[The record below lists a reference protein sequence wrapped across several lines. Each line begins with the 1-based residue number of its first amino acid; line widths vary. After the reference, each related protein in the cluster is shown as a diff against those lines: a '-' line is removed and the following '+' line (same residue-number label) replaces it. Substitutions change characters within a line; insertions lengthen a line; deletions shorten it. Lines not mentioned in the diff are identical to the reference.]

1 MEKKK
6 KFIVLGVLISFGMIS
21 FFLDAYLA
29 NFITT
34 IRFSPLS
41 NFLKLLENFTVELV
55 GSILLFLVFSV
66 IFWKKNKEKYIIF
79 LFLSMFIA
87 GLFSIVIQ
95 QAFARP
101 RPSDIK
107 LIEIKIDIWRYSFP
121 SGHTAVAFS
130 AVPIFIKV
138 LPKFKMM
145 WISLASL
152 VGFFRLYVGAH
163 YLSDVVFGCILG
175 WVVGISVLNWKKI
188 KEHQEIK
195 RHVFHAT
202 LGVFLVVMVYQ
213 SIMVSLGGSTPFSVF
228 FFLPPISRV
237 FFFFIVIGVILV
249 MISRDH
255 QIPVIEWFLNVFERS
270 NVRSKFPGKGCFF
283 FFLGAFVISL
293 FFERN
298 VIAASLIILAV
309 GDPTSHFVGANFGR
323 VKHPLSDV
331 KNIEGNITGAIL
343 GGIGASIFVH
353 PILAFTAA
361 FIAMFIEGIS
371 LTGWKEM
378 INEDNLIIPLVSSL
392 VIFSMKHF
400 LF

>member
-6 KFIVLGVLISFGMIS
+6 KLIVLGVLISFGMIS

-34 IRFSPLS
+34 IRFSPL
-41 NFLKLLENFTVELV
+41 NHILKSLENFTVELI
-55 GSILLFLVFSV
+55 GSILLFAGFSV
-66 IFWKKNKEKYIIF
+66 IFWKKGKEEYIIL

-87 GLFSIVIQ
+87 ALLSIGVQ
-95 QAFARP
+95 QLFARP

-107 LIEIKIDIWRYSFP
+107 MIEIKVDIWKYSFP

-138 LPKFKMM
+138 LPKFKNI
-145 WISLASL
+145 WVSLASF

-163 YLSDVVFGCILG
+163 YLSDVIFGCLLG
-175 WVVGISVLNWKKI
+175 WLVGISVLNYKKI
-188 KEHQEIK
+188 LENQEVK
-195 RHVFHAT
+195 RHIFHAT
-202 LGVFLVVMVYQ
+202 LGLFLVVMVYQ
-213 SIMVSLGGSTPFSVF
+213 SIMVSLGDIAPFSVF

-237 FFFFIVIGVILV
+237 FFFFIVIGAILV
-249 MISRDH
+249 LISRDY

-283 FFLGAFVISL
+283 FFLGAFVVSL

-298 VIAASLIILAV
+298 LIAASLIILAV
-309 GDPTSHFVGANFGR
+309 GDSTSHFVGANFGK

-331 KNIEGNITGAIL
+331 KNIEGNLTGAIL
-343 GGIGASIFVH
+343 GGIGASLFVH

-378 INEDNLIIPLVSSL
+378 INEDNLIIPLVSS
-392 VIFSMKHF
+392 VIIFIMKYF